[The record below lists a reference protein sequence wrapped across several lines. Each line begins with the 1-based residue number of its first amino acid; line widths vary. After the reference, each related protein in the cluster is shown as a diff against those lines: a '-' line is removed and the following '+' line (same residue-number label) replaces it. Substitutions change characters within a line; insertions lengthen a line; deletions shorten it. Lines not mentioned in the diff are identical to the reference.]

1 MLRLPLHGNAYSN
14 SNEMR
19 IDRLPSETRRF
30 LIMIR
35 AGGQARPVFFD
46 SPIPEA
52 RNFDVAMSYYGVPSC
67 DDIAFKAADIIVAG
81 GLSKFH
87 GAKAFFEATGYHER
101 YHGMMFVDED
111 VEVLFQFDDFLA
123 FCATND
129 LDLAQPSVSNSANSF
144 ATWRITRHHPGLSM
158 RETNFVEVMAPYFS
172 HLFLGAM
179 LHSFDLCLSTWGL
192 DVYWGAH
199 LGDRWKAA
207 VVDDFQMKHKKP
219 VDNSN
224 DFYEYLNSIGVDPH
238 EDKRKIFKAIGREE
252 YDIQPIRFVYRH
264 ERVRASS

>member
-1 MLRLPLHGNAYSN
+1 MLNPSLRGNAYSN
-14 SNEMR
+14 SNEIR
-19 IDRLPSETRRF
+19 IDRIPSETRRF

-35 AGGQARPVFFD
+35 AGPKARPLFFD

-52 RNFDVAMSYYGVPSC
+52 RIFDIAMSYYGVPSG

-101 YHGMMFVDED
+101 YHGVMFVDED

-123 FCATND
+123 FCATNN
-129 LDLAQPSVSNSANSF
+129 LDLAQPSVSNTADSF

-172 HLFLGAM
+172 LNFLSLM

-224 DFYEYLNSIGVDPH
+224 AFYEYLNSIGVDPR
-238 EDKRKIFKAIGREE
+238 EDKKKIFKAIGREQ
-252 YDIQPIRFVYRH
+252 YDIQPIRFFFRH
-264 ERVRASS
+264 ERVRASD